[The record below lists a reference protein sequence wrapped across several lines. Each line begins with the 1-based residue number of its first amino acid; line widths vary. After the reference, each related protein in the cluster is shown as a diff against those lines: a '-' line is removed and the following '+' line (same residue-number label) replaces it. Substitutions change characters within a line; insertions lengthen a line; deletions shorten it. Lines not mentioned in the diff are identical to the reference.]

1 MGFVYVMCLFGKE
14 REREGKKQKQTE
26 SVFDEIIG
34 AAEDKAPP
42 IS

>member
-1 MGFVYVMCLFGKE
+1 MGFVYVMCLFGKRTE
-14 REREGKKQKQTE
+14 MQTE

-34 AAEDKAPP
+34 AAEDKAPT

>member
-1 MGFVYVMCLFGKE
+1 MCLFRKE
-14 REREGKKQKQTE
+14 REREKKQKQ